1 MGNFRLV
8 KPEKK
13 HEKQA
18 MDYLKEFYA
27 SGSETHGVGG
37 LERHQDDYDGWLK
50 KLEADRHQVPN
61 DERVPAET
69 FFLMERMPRASHML
83 QDETER
89 LIGIINIRL
98 VLNDALMH
106 YGGNIGYGIRP
117 SERQK
122 GYAKLQLFLA
132 LNYCQHRG
140 IEAVLLDC
148 DKNNLGSAKTMIA
161 LGGKLLR
168 EYQHQVA
175 PGEYITVQQ
184 YVIDVDYA
192 ISHYG
197 AKYRDF
203 VAEYPTD

>member
-13 HEKQA
+13 HEQQA
-18 MDYLKEFYA
+18 RNYLKEFYA
-27 SGSETHGVGG
+27 SG
-37 LERHQDDYDGWLK
+37 LEHYHDNYDGWLEI
-50 KLEADRHQVPN
+50 LEADRHQVPN
-61 DERVPAET
+61 DKRVPAET
-69 FFLMERMPRASHML
+69 FFLMERIPRTSHML
-83 QDETER
+83 QDEAER
-89 LIGIINIRL
+89 LIGTINIRL
-98 VLNDALMH
+98 ALNDALML
-106 YGGNIGYGIRP
+106 GSGNISYGIRP

-132 LNYCQHRG
+132 LNYCQYRG

-148 DKNNLGSAKTMIA
+148 NKENLGSAKTIMA

-168 EYQHQVA
+168 ECRRQIT
-175 PGEYITVQQ
+175 PEEYTAIQQ
-184 YVIDVDYA
+184 YIIDVDYA

-197 AKYRDF
+197 AKYHSF